1 MNDAIA
7 DADAL
12 SLELLREAR
21 LFVRRPG
28 ALAAWESERTA
39 RIRLTAD
46 QLLHPGGP
54 GDYVVRHGRLR
65 LSEFLADGRE
75 ICRAVLQ
82 AGFCFTVHGPG
93 PDPRP
98 GAPLRASV
106 LMALGDVE
114 IWQLPVG
121 RLGRPDATAGGS
133 RDSEE
138 HR

>member
-1 MNDAIA
+1 LHDATAAA
-7 DADAL
+7 DAPT
-12 SLELLREAR
+12 LELLREAR
-21 LFVRRPG
+21 LFVRKPG
-28 ALAAWESERTA
+28 ALADWESERTA
-39 RIRLTAD
+39 RHRLTAD
-46 QLLHPGGP
+46 QILHPDGP

-75 ICRAVLQ
+75 VCRAVLQ

-93 PDPRP
+93 PAPRP
-98 GAPLRASV
+98 GAPLGACV
-106 LMALGDVE
+106 LMALGEVE

-121 RLGRPDATAGGS
+121 RLGRPGATAEGT